1 MFIIIFGMV
10 HYRAISCTWTCLSSE
25 TYVKQIIISRRIK
38 RGACVFCLR
47 LCECSQWSR
56 KTALTSKGCCVEEK
70 MDAYRLY
77 SLCVAGG
84 PRQPL
89 GLLQD
94 EDRSCDVIRRTL
106 DLVWRQ
112 SQEVRSGVREFQRQ
126 IRAAGMVSV
135 GATGHHTS
143 HEIGYRRLHPREH
156 GPAAAWVQAMRLRE
170 CHPTPHAP
178 PSSSLPGRSPHG
190 DADSRRGRKQNTQDP
205 RKVIRHSD
213 PSANTEIKAEQA
225 LSLSHTQSQT
235 ELHSSH
241 VTNRLLLVDL
251 VAGSLSQWA
260 AYCWQCWRSKVRNP
274 DVTITSRTR
283 CNTRLCSL
291 RKRRW
296 PKYIHIHINGATLTE
311 QHTVQ

>member
-1 MFIIIFGMV
+1 
-10 HYRAISCTWTCLSSE
+10 
-25 TYVKQIIISRRIK
+25 
-38 RGACVFCLR
+38 
-47 LCECSQWSR
+47 
-56 KTALTSKGCCVEEK
+56 

-94 EDRSCDVIRRTL
+94 EDRSCNVIRRTL

-112 SQEVRSGVREFQRQ
+112 SQKVRSGVREFQRQ

-205 RKVIRHSD
+205 RKVFRHSD

-225 LSLSHTQSQT
+225 LSHTHRARLSCTAVMWQTGCCWWIWSLVAYLSEPLTVDSAGGQRCVIPMWRLPPGQGATQGFEKKAVTQIHIYTYTYKWSHTDWTTHSTINQPWGFQCLFYGHLQS
-235 ELHSSH
+235 SS
-241 VTNRLLLVDL
+241 LCFF
-251 VAGSLSQWA
+251 S
-260 AYCWQCWRSKVRNP
+260 
-274 DVTITSRTR
+274 TR
-283 CNTRLCSL
+283 CGLQNFWVPQMPQLCW
-291 RKRRW
+291 K
-296 PKYIHIHINGATLTE
+296 N
-311 QHTVQ
+311 

>member
-156 GPAAAWVQAMRLRE
+156 CPAAAWVQAMRLRE
-170 CHPTPHAP
+170 CHPTPPHTHP
-178 PSSSLPGRSPHG
+178 PLPVSL
-190 DADSRRGRKQNTQDP
+190 ADP
-205 RKVIRHSD
+205 RTATQIRGV
-213 PSANTEIKAEQA
+213 EE
-225 LSLSHTQSQT
+225 
-235 ELHSSH
+235 
-241 VTNRLLLVDL
+241 
-251 VAGSLSQWA
+251 
-260 AYCWQCWRSKVRNP
+260 SKTLRIRGKSFGTAIP
-274 DVTITSRTR
+274 LRTR
-283 CNTRLCSL
+283 
-291 RKRRW
+291 K
-296 PKYIHIHINGATLTE
+296 
-311 QHTVQ
+311 

>member
-225 LSLSHTQSQT
+225 LSLTHTHRARLSCTAVMWQT
-235 ELHSSH
+235 GCCWWIWS
-241 VTNRLLLVDL
+241 L
-251 VAGSLSQWA
+251 VAYLSEPLTVDSAGGQR
-260 AYCWQCWRSKVRNP
+260 CVIPMWRLP
-274 DVTITSRTR
+274 
-283 CNTRLCSL
+283 
-291 RKRRW
+291 
-296 PKYIHIHINGATLTE
+296 PEQGATQGFVAWEKGGDPNTY
-311 QHTVQ
+311 VYI

>member
-1 MFIIIFGMV
+1 
-10 HYRAISCTWTCLSSE
+10 
-25 TYVKQIIISRRIK
+25 
-38 RGACVFCLR
+38 
-47 LCECSQWSR
+47 
-56 KTALTSKGCCVEEK
+56 

-178 PSSSLPGRSPHG
+178 PFPVSL
-190 DADSRRGRKQNTQDP
+190 ADP
-205 RKVIRHSD
+205 RTATQIRGV
-213 PSANTEIKAEQA
+213 EE
-225 LSLSHTQSQT
+225 
-235 ELHSSH
+235 
-241 VTNRLLLVDL
+241 
-251 VAGSLSQWA
+251 
-260 AYCWQCWRSKVRNP
+260 SKTLRIRGKSFGTAIP
-274 DVTITSRTR
+274 LRTR
-283 CNTRLCSL
+283 
-291 RKRRW
+291 K
-296 PKYIHIHINGATLTE
+296 
-311 QHTVQ
+311 